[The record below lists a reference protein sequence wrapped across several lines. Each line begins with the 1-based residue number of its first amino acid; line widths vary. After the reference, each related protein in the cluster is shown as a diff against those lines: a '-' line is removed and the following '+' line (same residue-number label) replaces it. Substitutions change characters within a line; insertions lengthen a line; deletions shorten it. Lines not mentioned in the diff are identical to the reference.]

1 MSLDQSKEVAADGG
15 QNTQREVPERRK
27 SVMHWLLDSDPLIRW
42 QVMRDLMGESH
53 EVIVGG
59 RSRVAFEGWGFPAPR
74 PLT

>member
-1 MSLDQSKEVAADGG
+1 MSLDQSKEAAADGG

-27 SVMHWLLDSDPLIRW
+27 SVMHWLLDSDPSIRW
-42 QVMRDLMGESH
+42 QVDLMGESH

-59 RSRVAFEGWGFPAPR
+59 RSRVAFEGWGFPSPR

>member
-1 MSLDQSKEVAADGG
+1 
-15 QNTQREVPERRK
+15 
-27 SVMHWLLDSDPLIRW
+27 MHWPLDSDPLIRR

>member
-1 MSLDQSKEVAADGG
+1 
-15 QNTQREVPERRK
+15 
-27 SVMHWLLDSDPLIRW
+27 MHWLLDSDPSIRW
-42 QVMRDLMGESH
+42 QVDLMGESH